1 MAFKYN
7 HNPSAAGGEGV
18 GKLPVIVSCVAV
30 IVHYAVGRSRTAS
43 ACNVA
48 NHWLIFTPILTVFRT
63 MYMLIMYYS
72 PSGNINT
79 SGVRTSF
86 NILSFRKDSCVR
98 KCNFISWPYLCF
110 SLQRAGIY
118 LSQVQTISSITL
130 HNTVTCYLM
139 KCDFFCSFFM
149 NSFGESHHNYGF
161 VLLQT
166 KKVVII
172 TNGKPRIKQVLSQVL
187 HVLFKQSCLSYIHS
201 SCH

>member
-1 MAFKYN
+1 MAAVDISVNIHELVSKKGQLVSKKVV
-7 HNPSAAGGEGV
+7 P
-18 GKLPVIVSCVAV
+18 KLVNS
-30 IVHYAVGRSRTAS
+30 
-43 ACNVA
+43 
-48 NHWLIFTPILTVFRT
+48 L
-63 MYMLIMYYS
+63 
-72 PSGNINT
+72 GNI
-79 SGVRTSF
+79 F
-86 NILSFRKDSCVR
+86 NVFVWLRLYWLRLRRKLLIR

-172 TNGKPRIKQVLSQVL
+172 TNGKPRTKQVLLQVL